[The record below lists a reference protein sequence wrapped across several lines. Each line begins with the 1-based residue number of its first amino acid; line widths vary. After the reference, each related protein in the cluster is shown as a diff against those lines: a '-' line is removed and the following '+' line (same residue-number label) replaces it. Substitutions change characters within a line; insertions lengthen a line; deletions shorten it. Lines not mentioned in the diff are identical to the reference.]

1 MPYMKGKKTT
11 YGKGTKKKE
20 PTKTMKS
27 LKATKKK

>member
-20 PTKTMKS
+20 PTKTMK
-27 LKATKKK
+27 ATKKGK

>member
-27 LKATKKK
+27 PRKGK

>member
-20 PTKTMKS
+20 PTKTMK
-27 LKATKKK
+27 ATKKK

>member
-1 MPYMKGKKTT
+1 MPYKMGKKTT

-27 LKATKKK
+27 PKKK

>member
-20 PTKTMKS
+20 PTTSK
-27 LKATKKK
+27 KAPMKKK